1 MAKLPARLATDSRAL
16 RIMVVEDDV
25 INATLLAEVLE
36 DMGYIVCAIEATETD
51 AVAAAARCVPDLI
64 VMDATLG
71 DGSGIAAIK
80 TILRSRAI
88 PHLFVSGD
96 LSEVV
101 ALCPSAPMLRK
112 PFRIS
117 DLALAIERAVTTP
130 ALA

>member
-16 RIMVVEDDV
+16 RIMVVEDDA

-36 DMGYIVCAIEATETD
+36 DMGHIVCAIEDTETG
-51 AVAAAARCVPDLI
+51 AVATAARCVPDLI
-64 VMDATLG
+64 IMDAVLG

-80 TILRSRAI
+80 TILRSGAS
-88 PHLFVSGD
+88 PHLCVSGD
-96 LSEVV
+96 LSQV
-101 ALCPSAPMLRK
+101 AALYPSTPMLQK

-117 DLALAIERAVTTP
+117 DLALAIERAVASA